1 MLIFQKTLAS
11 SNSVPRRQIIR
22 LKHVFSEKAKLWGPQ
37 CKVIDFNKLVS
48 FTNLHLQKESMN
60 IEEFYSSKANKR
72 TDVDF
77 DDLEK
82 YLRKIKYERKKIN
95 VKFGPVKENI
105 RLKRNML
112 FGSSKYKKYS
122 LLYRVNYNKKKIA
135 NTLSMKDENEINLT
149 IKGNTPGYLE
159 ISNSIIAKNTKPFSI
174 YNMKQTIGI

>member
-1 MLIFQKTLAS
+1 M
-11 SNSVPRRQIIR
+11 
-22 LKHVFSEKAKLWGPQ
+22 FSEKAKLWGPQ

-112 FGSSKYKKYS
+112 FGSSKYKNIHY
-122 LLYRVNYNKKKIA
+122 YI
-135 NTLSMKDENEINLT
+135 ELT
-149 IKGNTPGYLE
+149 IIRKRLLIRYQWKMRMKSIWPSKE
-159 ISNSIIAKNTKPFSI
+159 IRLDILKFLIQLLLKTQNHFLFIIWSRR
-174 YNMKQTIGI
+174 